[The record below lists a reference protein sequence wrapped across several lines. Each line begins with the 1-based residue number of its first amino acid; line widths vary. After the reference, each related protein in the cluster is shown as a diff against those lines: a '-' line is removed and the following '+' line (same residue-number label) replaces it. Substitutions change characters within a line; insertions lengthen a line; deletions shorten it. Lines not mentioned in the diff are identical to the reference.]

1 MLKIQSLYLK
11 THGITKQ
18 FKASMLDYLNLPVQ
32 IVAVMMA
39 ISNQILEPLKAV
51 ITHWFSNP

>member
-1 MLKIQSLYLK
+1 
-11 THGITKQ
+11 
-18 FKASMLDYLNLPVQ
+18 MLDYLNLPVQ